1 MTLQYTQM
9 RSVTNLFKEI
19 ACVYVLDAGKMPDT
33 ISLST
38 LLCTEPLL
46 VHFREKKHK
55 KQKTTIIFYVN
66 EFVVDCIIV
75 CSNISSKY
83 MKHIS
88 IPRIFVYF

>member
-9 RSVTNLFKEI
+9 RSVTDLFKEI

-38 LLCTEPLL
+38 LLCTELVL
-46 VHFREKKHK
+46 VHFREKKK
-55 KQKTTIIFYVN
+55 KKKPIIFYVN
-66 EFVVDCIIV
+66 EFVADCIIV
-75 CSNISSKY
+75 YSNISSKY